1 MSTLHVFTYGSLM
14 VSSVMEVVT
23 GHRFASRRAFL
34 RGYARFG
41 LEGATYP
48 GLVPQDK
55 ATTEG
60 VLYLDVDPSSL
71 ARLDAFEGSFYDRV
85 RVAVDVEPDE
95 RLQAEVYVVTPP
107 ERHRLSTQP
116 WHLDDFRRDHLATF
130 LASYHG
136 FSALGA

>member
-14 VSSVMEVVT
+14 VSSVMEAVT
-23 GHRFASRRAFL
+23 GNRFACRKALL
-34 RGYARFG
+34 RGYARFR

-48 GLVPQDK
+48 GLIPREN

-60 VLYLDVDPSSL
+60 VLYLDVDPSSM

-85 RVAVDVEPDE
+85 RVETEMAEGG
-95 RLQAEVYVVTPP
+95 RLEAEVYVVAPRH
-107 ERHRLSTQP
+107 RHRLSAQT
-116 WHLDDFRRDHLATF
+116 WHLDAFRRDHLAAF

-136 FSALGA
+136 FSALRE